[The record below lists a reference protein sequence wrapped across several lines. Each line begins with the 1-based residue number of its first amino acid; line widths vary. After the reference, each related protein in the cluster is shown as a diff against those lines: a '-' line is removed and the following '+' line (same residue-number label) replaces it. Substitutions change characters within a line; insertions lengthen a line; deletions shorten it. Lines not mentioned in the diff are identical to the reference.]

1 VTRRRVSAQG
11 GWALPAQHPGTTH
24 TLLSPAGD
32 GIDQAVGT
40 VRRTVLPGG
49 LRVITEQLPTV
60 RSVSLGVWAGVG
72 SRDETPALAGATHFL
87 EHLLFKRTARRDAAQ
102 IAAEIDEIGG
112 ELNGFTTKELT
123 CYYARVVDEDTPI
136 ALDVL
141 LDMVTASL
149 VTDADV
155 DAERPVVV
163 EEIAMNDDDPAD
175 TVHEM
180 FAGGMWLPHPVGRPV
195 LGSVA
200 SIEGMPSHQLRLW
213 YRTRYLPSNLVI
225 AAAGNLEHT
234 ALVRL
239 VRQAMAKGMLTAT
252 PDAHPAPPRAGLPQA
267 ARVPASTSV
276 AVTHRPTEQAN
287 IVVGV
292 PGLPRDERRWPL
304 AVLSSILGD
313 GSSSRL
319 FQSVREDHGLA
330 YSVYSFFTSL
340 ADAGSFGVY
349 VGCQPAKAEKAL
361 VLIRAELE
369 RIRTGGVSEAELTRA
384 KGQLR
389 GSLVLGLEDTSS
401 RMSRL
406 AKAELLSGE
415 LPSLSEVLRRIDSVT
430 VAEVDSLAS
439 ELFAQ
444 PLSLSVVGPFDD
456 DAAVRGAVA

>member
-1 VTRRRVSAQG
+1 MTRRRG
-11 GWALPAQHPGTTH
+11 GVGGSWALPVQHPGTTA
-24 TLLSPAGD
+24 TLLSPAGE
-32 GIDQAVGT
+32 GIDQAIGT

-102 IAAEIDEIGG
+102 IAAEIDEVGG

-123 CYYARVVDEDTPI
+123 CYYARTVDDDLPI

-155 DAERPVVV
+155 DAERPVVL

-175 TVHEM
+175 TVHEL
-180 FAGGMWLPHPVGRPV
+180 FSQGMWTPHPVGRPV
-195 LGSVA
+195 LGTVA
-200 SIEGMPSHQLRLW
+200 SIEAMPAHQLRLW
-213 YRTRYLPSNLVI
+213 YRTRYLPHNLVI
-225 AAAGNLEHT
+225 AAAGNLEHN

-239 VRQAMAKGMLTAT
+239 VRQAISQGMLAVTD
-252 PDAHPAPPRAGLPQA
+252 DAHPAPARTGLPEA
-267 ARVPASTSV
+267 ARVPATTTVSFLQ
-276 AVTHRPTEQAN
+276 RPTEQAN
-287 IVVGV
+287 VVVGV
-292 PGLPRDERRWPL
+292 PGLPREERRWPL
-304 AVLSSILGD
+304 ALLSSVLGD

-319 FQSVREDHGLA
+319 FQSIREERGLA
-330 YSVYSFFTSL
+330 YSVYSFFSSL

-349 VGCQPAKAEKAL
+349 VGCQPAKAEQAL
-361 VLIRAELE
+361 GLIRSELE
-369 RIRTGGVSEAELTRA
+369 AVRATGITEAELARA

-415 LPSLSEVLRRIDSVT
+415 LPSLSEVLRRIDAVT
-430 VAEVDSLAS
+430 SEDVHALAVD
-439 ELFAQ
+439 LFSQ

-456 DAAVRGAVA
+456 DTALRTVVA

>member
-1 VTRRRVSAQG
+1 MNRRRGGAQG
-11 GWALPAQHPGTTH
+11 GWALPVQHPGTTH
-24 TLLSPAGD
+24 TLLSPTGE

-149 VTDADV
+149 VTDADT
-155 DAERPVVV
+155 DAERPVVL
-163 EEIAMNDDDPAD
+163 EEIAMNEDDPAD
-175 TVHEM
+175 TVHEL
-180 FAGGMWLPHPVGRPV
+180 FSTGMWLPHPVGRPV
-195 LGSVA
+195 LGSVE
-200 SIEGMPSHQLRLW
+200 SIQAMPSHQLRLW
-213 YRTRYLPSNLVI
+213 YRTRYLPQNLVI

-239 VRQAMAKGMLTAT
+239 VRQAIAQGMLAVT
-252 PDAHPAPPRAGLPQA
+252 PDAHPAPPRSGLPEA
-267 ARVPASTSV
+267 ARVPTTTAV
-276 AVTHRPTEQAN
+276 AVQHRDTEQAN
-287 IVVGV
+287 VVVGV

-319 FQSVREDHGLA
+319 FQSVREEHGLA
-330 YSVYSFFTSL
+330 YSVYSFFSSL

-349 VGCQPAKAEKAL
+349 VGCQPAKADRAL
-361 VLIRAELE
+361 SLIRRE
-369 RIRTGGVSEAELTRA
+369 IDTVRTDGVTDAELTRA

-415 LPSLSEVLRRIDSVT
+415 LPSLSEVLRRIDAVT
-430 VAEVDSLAS
+430 ADEVDALAAELFSQQLSLA
-439 ELFAQ
+439 
-444 PLSLSVVGPFDD
+444 VVGPFEDD
-456 DAAVRGAVA
+456 TALRAVVG

>member
-1 VTRRRVSAQG
+1 VTRRRGGAGG
-11 GWALPAQHPGTTH
+11 GWALPTQHPGTTH
-24 TLLSPAGD
+24 TLLSPGGE
-32 GIDQAVGT
+32 GIDQAIGT

-72 SRDETPALAGATHFL
+72 SRDESEPVAGATHFL
-87 EHLLFKRTARRDAAQ
+87 EHLLFKRTSRRDAAA

-123 CYYARVVDEDTPI
+123 CYYARVVDDDLPI

-149 VTDADV
+149 VTDEDV
-155 DAERPVVV
+155 DAERPVVL

-175 TVHEM
+175 TVHEL
-180 FAGGMWLPHPVGRPV
+180 FSQGMWAPHPVGRPV
-195 LGSVA
+195 LGTVS
-200 SIEGMPSHQLRLW
+200 SIEGMAAHQLRRW
-213 YRTRYLPSNLVI
+213 YRTRYLPQNLVI

-239 VRQAMAKGMLTAT
+239 VRQALAQGALVVNE
-252 PDAHPAPPRAGLPQA
+252 DAHPAPPRAGLPEGV
-267 ARVPASTSV
+267 RVPASA
-276 AVTHRPTEQAN
+276 AVTVQNRPTEQAN

-304 AVLSSILGD
+304 AVLSSVLGD

-319 FQSVREDHGLA
+319 FQTVREQRGMA
-330 YSVYSFFTSL
+330 YSVYSFFSSL
-340 ADAGSFGVY
+340 ADTGSFGVY
-349 VGCQPAKAEKAL
+349 LGCQPGKAEQAL
-361 VLIRAELE
+361 ELIRAELAA
-369 RIRTGGVSEAELTRA
+369 VSTAGITEVELARA

-415 LPSLSEVLRRIDSVT
+415 LPTLSEVLRRIDAVT
-430 VAEVDSLAS
+430 VDEVGRLAD
-439 ELFAQ
+439 ELFSQ

-456 DAAVRGAVA
+456 DAALRAAVT

>member
-1 VTRRRVSAQG
+1 MTRRRGGAG
-11 GWALPAQHPGTTH
+11 AGWALPVQHPGTTH
-24 TLLSPAGD
+24 TLLSPAGE
-32 GIDQAVGT
+32 GIDQAIGT

-102 IAAEIDEIGG
+102 IAAEIDEVGG

-123 CYYARVVDEDTPI
+123 CYYARIVDDDLPV

-149 VTDADV
+149 VTDPDV
-155 DAERPVVV
+155 DAERPVVL
-163 EEIAMNDDDPAD
+163 EEIAMTEDDPGD
-175 TVHEM
+175 TVHEL
-180 FAGGMWLPHPVGRPV
+180 FSQGMWSPHPVGRPV
-195 LGSVA
+195 LGTVD
-200 SIEGMPSHQLRLW
+200 SIEAMPAHQLRLW
-213 YRTRYLPSNLVI
+213 YRTRYVPQNLVI
-225 AAAGNLEHT
+225 AAAGNLEHN

-239 VRQAMAKGMLTAT
+239 VRQAISQGTLTVT
-252 PDAHPAPPRAGLPQA
+252 EDAHPAPARTGLPEGV
-267 ARVPASTSV
+267 RVPTSA
-276 AVTHRPTEQAN
+276 AVTVRHRPTEQAN
-287 IVVGV
+287 VVVGV
-292 PGLPRDERRWPL
+292 PGLPREERRWPL
-304 AVLSSILGD
+304 AVLSSVLGD

-319 FQSVREDHGLA
+319 FQSVREERGLA
-330 YSVYSFFTSL
+330 YSVYSFFSSL

-349 VGCQPAKAEKAL
+349 VGCQPAKTDEAL
-361 VLIRAELE
+361 ALIRTELE
-369 RIRTGGVSEAELTRA
+369 SVRADGITEVELARA

-415 LPSLSEVLRRIDSVT
+415 LPSLSEVLRRIDAVT
-430 VAEVDSLAS
+430 ADEVHLLAQD
-439 ELFAQ
+439 LFSQ
-444 PLSLSVVGPFDD
+444 PLSASAVGPFDD
-456 DAAVRGAVA
+456 DTSVRGALA

>member
-1 VTRRRVSAQG
+1 VTRRRGGAVS

-24 TLLSPAGD
+24 TLLSPSGD
-32 GIDQAVGT
+32 GVDQAVGT

-49 LRVITEQLPTV
+49 VRVITEQVPTV
-60 RSVSLGVWAGVG
+60 RSVSIGVWVGVG
-72 SRDETPALAGATHFL
+72 SRDETAGLAGATHFL
-87 EHLLFKRTARRDAAQ
+87 EHLLFKRTARRDAAA
-102 IAAEIDEIGG
+102 IATEIDEVGG

-123 CYYARVVDEDTPI
+123 CYYARVVDEDLPV

-149 VTDADV
+149 VTDEDV
-155 DAERPVVV
+155 DAERPVVL

-175 TVHEM
+175 TVHEL
-180 FAGGMWLPHPVGRPV
+180 FSQGMWSPHPVGRPV
-195 LGSVA
+195 LGTGQ
-200 SIEGMPSHQLRLW
+200 SIESLPAHQLRRW
-213 YRTRYLPSNLVI
+213 YRSRYLPPNLVV

-239 VRQAMAKGMLTAT
+239 VRHGLAQGSLALSE
-252 PDAHPAPPRAGLPQA
+252 DAHPAPPRAGLPDGV
-267 ARVPASTSV
+267 RVPATPAVSV
-276 AVTHRPTEQAN
+276 RQRPTEQAN
-287 IVVGV
+287 IVLGV

-304 AVLSSILGD
+304 AVLSSVLGD

-319 FQSVREDHGLA
+319 FQSVREERGLA
-330 YSVYSFFTSL
+330 YSVYSFFASL

-349 VGCQPAKAEKAL
+349 LGCQPAKAEQAL
-361 VLIRAELE
+361 AVIRQELE
-369 RIRTGGVSEAELTRA
+369 AVRAGGITADELTRA

-389 GSLVLGLEDTSS
+389 GSVVLGLEDTSS

-415 LPSLSEVLRRIDSVT
+415 LPTLSEVLRRIDAVT
-430 VAEVDSLAS
+430 ADEVHALAE
-439 ELFAQ
+439 ELFSQ

-456 DAAVRGAVA
+456 EGRFREAVG

>member
-1 VTRRRVSAQG
+1 MSRRRGGVQG
-11 GWALPAQHPGTTH
+11 GWALPVQHPGTTH
-24 TLLSPAGD
+24 TLLSPTGE
-32 GIDQAVGT
+32 GIDQAIGT

-60 RSVSLGVWAGVG
+60 RSVSLGVWVGVG

-123 CYYARVVDEDTPI
+123 CYYARVVDDDLPV

-149 VTDADV
+149 VTDADT
-155 DAERPVVV
+155 DAERPVVL
-163 EEIAMNDDDPAD
+163 EEIAMNDDDPGD
-175 TVHEM
+175 TVHEL
-180 FAGGMWLPHPVGRPV
+180 FSRGMWLPHPVGRPV
-195 LGSVA
+195 LGSVE
-200 SIEGMPSHQLRLW
+200 SIESMPSHQLRLW
-213 YRTRYLPSNLVI
+213 YRTRYVPSNLVI
-225 AAAGNLEHT
+225 AAAGNLEHA

-239 VRQAMAKGMLTAT
+239 VRQAIAHGMLTVSD
-252 PDAHPAPPRAGLPQA
+252 DAHPAPPRSRLPGG
-267 ARVPASTSV
+267 ARVPTTTR
-276 AVTHRPTEQAN
+276 VTVEHRPTEQAN
-287 IVVGV
+287 VVLGV

-304 AVLSSILGD
+304 AVLSSVLGD

-319 FQSVREDHGLA
+319 FQSVREEHGLA
-330 YSVYSFFTSL
+330 YSVYSFFASL

-349 VGCQPAKAEKAL
+349 VGCQPPKAERAL
-361 VLIRAELE
+361 ALIRSEMDEIRTKGVTDAEL
-369 RIRTGGVSEAELTRA
+369 SRA

-415 LPSLSEVLRRIDSVT
+415 LPSLSEVLRRIDAVT
-430 VAEVDSLAS
+430 ADEVNELAAELFGQSMSLA
-439 ELFAQ
+439 
-444 PLSLSVVGPFDD
+444 VVGPFDD
-456 DAAVRGAVA
+456 DAPLRSAVA

>member
-1 VTRRRVSAQG
+1 
-11 GWALPAQHPGTTH
+11 LPVQHPGTTH
-24 TLLSPAGD
+24 TLLSPTGE

-102 IAAEIDEIGG
+102 IAAEIDEVGG

-123 CYYARVVDEDTPI
+123 CYYARMVDDDLPI

-155 DAERPVVV
+155 DAERPVVL

-180 FAGGMWLPHPVGRPV
+180 FSQGMWSPHPVGRPV
-195 LGSVA
+195 LGTVT
-200 SIEGMPSHQLRLW
+200 SIETMPAHQLRVW
-213 YRTRYLPSNLVI
+213 YRTRYVPQNLVI
-225 AAAGNLEHT
+225 AAAGNLEHN

-239 VRQAMAKGMLTAT
+239 VRQAVAQGGLARSD
-252 PDAHPAPPRAGLPQA
+252 DAHPAP
-267 ARVPASTSV
+267 ARVGRGEAVRVPTTT
-276 AVTHRPTEQAN
+276 AVTVRQRPTEQAN
-287 IVVGV
+287 VVIGV

-304 AVLSSILGD
+304 AVLSSVLGD

-319 FQSVREDHGLA
+319 FQSVREERGLA
-330 YSVYSFFTSL
+330 YSVYSFFSSL

-349 VGCQPAKAEKAL
+349 VGCQPAKAGEAL
-361 VLIRAELE
+361 ALIRHELE
-369 RIRTGGVSEAELTRA
+369 SVRADGISEAELARA

-415 LPSLSEVLRRIDSVT
+415 LPSLSEVLRRIDAVSID
-430 VAEVDSLAS
+430 EVHTLAQ
-439 ELFAQ
+439 ELFSQ
-444 PLSLSVVGPFDD
+444 HLSVSAVGPFDD
-456 DAAVRGAVA
+456 DTALRGALA

>member
-1 VTRRRVSAQG
+1 MSRRRG
-11 GWALPAQHPGTTH
+11 GAGSGWSLPVQHPGTTH
-24 TLLSPAGD
+24 TLLSPAGE
-32 GIDQAVGT
+32 GIDQAIGT

-87 EHLLFKRTARRDAAQ
+87 EHLLFKRTARRDAAA
-102 IAAEIDEIGG
+102 IAAEIDEVGG

-123 CYYARVVDEDTPI
+123 CYYARVVDEDLPT

-149 VTDADV
+149 VTDDDV
-155 DAERPVVV
+155 DAERPVVL
-163 EEIAMNDDDPAD
+163 EEIAMNDDDPGD
-175 TVHEM
+175 TVHEL
-180 FAGGMWLPHPVGRPV
+180 FSQAMWAPHPVGRPV
-195 LGSVA
+195 LGTVE
-200 SIEGMPSHQLRLW
+200 SIETMPAHQLRLW
-213 YRTRYLPSNLVI
+213 YRTRYVPQNLVI
-225 AAAGNLEHT
+225 AAAGNLEHNT
-234 ALVRL
+234 LVRL
-239 VRQAMAKGMLTAT
+239 VRQAIAQGTLAVSE
-252 PDAHPAPPRAGLPQA
+252 DAHPAPARTAVPEG
-267 ARVPASTSV
+267 ARVPTLSSV
-276 AVTHRPTEQAN
+276 TVQQRPTEQAN
-287 IVVGV
+287 VVVGV

-304 AVLSSILGD
+304 AVLSSVLGD

-319 FQSVREDHGLA
+319 FQSVREERGLA

-349 VGCQPAKAEKAL
+349 VGCQPAKAPEAL
-361 VLIRAELE
+361 GLIRAEIE
-369 RIRTGGVSEAELTRA
+369 SVRAAGITEAELARA

-415 LPSLSEVLRRIDSVT
+415 LPSLSEVLRRIDTVT
-430 VAEVDSLAS
+430 ADQVHQLAE
-439 ELFAQ
+439 ELFSHQ
-444 PLSLSVVGPFDD
+444 LSLSVVGPFDD
-456 DAAVRGAVA
+456 DSALRSAVS

>member
-1 VTRRRVSAQG
+1 MTRRRG
-11 GWALPAQHPGTTH
+11 GAGASWALPVQHPGTTH
-24 TLLSPAGD
+24 TLLSPGGE
-32 GIDQAVGT
+32 GIDQAIGM

-102 IAAEIDEIGG
+102 IAAEIDEVGG
-112 ELNGFTTKELT
+112 ELNGFTTKEIT
-123 CYYARVVDEDTPI
+123 CYYARMVDDDLPI

-155 DAERPVVV
+155 DAERPVVL

-180 FAGGMWLPHPVGRPV
+180 FSQGMWSPHPVGRPV
-195 LGSVA
+195 LGTVS
-200 SIEGMPSHQLRLW
+200 SIETMPAHQLRVW
-213 YRTRYLPSNLVI
+213 YRTRYVPQNLVI
-225 AAAGNLEHT
+225 AAAGNLEHN

-239 VRQAMAKGMLTAT
+239 VRQAVAQGGLARSD
-252 PDAHPAPPRAGLPQA
+252 DAHPAP
-267 ARVPASTSV
+267 ARVGRGEAVRVPTTT
-276 AVTHRPTEQAN
+276 AVTVRQRPTEQAN
-287 IVVGV
+287 VIIGV

-304 AVLSSILGD
+304 AVLSSVLGD

-319 FQSVREDHGLA
+319 FQSVREERGLA
-330 YSVYSFFTSL
+330 YSVYSFFSSL

-349 VGCQPAKAEKAL
+349 VGCQPAKAGEAL
-361 VLIRAELE
+361 ALIRNELE
-369 RIRTGGVSEAELTRA
+369 SVRADGITEAELARA

-415 LPSLSEVLRRIDSVT
+415 LPSLSEVLRRIDAVSID
-430 VAEVDSLAS
+430 EVHALAQ
-439 ELFAQ
+439 ELFSQ
-444 PLSLSVVGPFDD
+444 HLSVSAVGPFDD
-456 DAAVRGAVA
+456 DTALRGALA